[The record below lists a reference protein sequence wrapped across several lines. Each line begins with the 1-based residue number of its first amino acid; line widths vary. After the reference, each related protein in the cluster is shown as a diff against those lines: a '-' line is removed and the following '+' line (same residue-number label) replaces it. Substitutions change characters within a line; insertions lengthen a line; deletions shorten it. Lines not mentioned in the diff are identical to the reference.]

1 VPIKG
6 ADKGGDDAEIEARF
20 ADSMVLYKYALAR
33 SQLLSLME
41 RRGLFELLLL
51 LLIGSS
57 RAGSRRVR
65 AVRRWT

>member
-20 ADSMVLYKYALAR
+20 ADSMVLYKYALAH
-33 SQLLSLME
+33 SQLLS
-41 RRGLFELLLL
+41 LFELLLL
-51 LLIGSS
+51 LIGS
-57 RAGSRRVR
+57 RAGSRRAR